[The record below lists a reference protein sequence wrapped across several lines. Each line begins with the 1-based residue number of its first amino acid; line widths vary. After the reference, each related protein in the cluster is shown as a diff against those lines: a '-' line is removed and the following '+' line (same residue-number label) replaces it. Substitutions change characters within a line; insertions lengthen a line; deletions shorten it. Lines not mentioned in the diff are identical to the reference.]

1 MPDPVLTWL
10 RASRNRLFSADISA
24 SLMSKILWLPC
35 VADRI
40 SAATGR
46 GPSVAHARPRA
57 RAVGAP
63 ARGHATPEG
72 GNDYYT
78 LGVSQRGTTYH
89 LSIGIRRRSRFVT
102 LPVVNSSRGGMDAGP
117 VGEVAVLLT
126 APLKMLLVV
135 FTFSRVL
142 RLAGVYT

>member
-1 MPDPVLTWL
+1 MKNAFFHTDPHRPLTL
-10 RASRNRLFSADISA
+10 
-24 SLMSKILWLPC
+24 
-35 VADRI
+35 
-40 SAATGR
+40 TT
-46 GPSVAHARPRA
+46 PS
-57 RAVGAP
+57 P
-63 ARGHATPEG
+63 ANPPPSPSSRGHATPEG

-142 RLAGVYT
+142 RLMGVYT